1 MKNISTFV
9 IAFIIISSFFL
20 AMPEMGYSG
29 SNGIPMHVVD
39 VPTLSEWGSIA
50 MAGVLGII
58 GFMVIRRRKVTA

>member
-20 AMPEMGYSG
+20 AMPENGYSG
-29 SNGIPMHVVD
+29 VATPCCSVTPI
-39 VPTLSEWGSIA
+39 PTLSEWGSIA